1 MSLLQ
6 TVARCPPVVGEGLR
20 ICAATRKQTDASTTN
35 TKQRARVTKS
45 ATGQVESMKLDLGA
59 IKMAEYGCQL
69 MIHANSANA
78 ARFLS
83 SPAEQKRH
91 SVI

>member
-1 MSLLQ
+1 M
-6 TVARCPPVVGEGLR
+6 RCYEETNGCFNYQHE
-20 ICAATRKQTDASTTN
+20 TTG
-35 TKQRARVTKS
+35 TCHKS

-78 ARFLS
+78 ARFHS
-83 SPAEQKRH
+83 SPVEQKRP
-91 SVI
+91 SII